1 MTRLAPLACLA
12 PLALTL
18 LVAGCIESAP
28 PPGGGR
34 VDSESHWL
42 APCADDAECGGLACL
57 CGTCTRACDAAA
69 PCGGEARCVDFGGDV
84 CAPAP
89 ACAAGCVGDADCPD
103 TLRCIGGA
111 CQPTPVCVFD
121 EDCAGGNGPQSRCLA
136 GHCRSPEICVDGVD
150 GPDGVDQD
158 GDGAI
163 DCADP
168 DCVDDRACSGAIPL
182 FADDPTLAACAA
194 GRALPDLDD
203 PAAALAASVD
213 LDAAARADLVH
224 LRDTLASAEAP
235 SPSIAA
241 VYADAVAALD
251 AALAA
256 LTTRVEDCQPPAC
269 DPTALL
275 AAELV
280 LLDDAADALGRFT
293 PDPTSS
299 LPLLDCVS
307 ATARIRFARA
317 GWQWARLCPDSFDA
331 VAHAARLDGWL
342 GWSHAPRLRAQD
354 RCAFRA
360 AYDACVPPALDIDPI
375 GLEPLCADL

>member
-1 MTRLAPLACLA
+1 MTRLA

-28 PPGGGR
+28 PPGSGR

-57 CGTCTRACDAAA
+57 CGVCTRACDAAA
-69 PCGGEARCVDFGGDV
+69 PCGGEARCVDFGGAV
-84 CAPAP
+84 CAPVP
-89 ACAAGCVGDADCPD
+89 ACAAGCEGDGDCPD
-103 TLRCIGGA
+103 ALRCIGGA
-111 CQPTPVCVFD
+111 CQPAYACLFD
-121 EDCAGGNGPQSRCLA
+121 GDCPFRNGPQARCRD
-136 GHCRSPEICVDGVD
+136 GRCRSLEICAADDD

-168 DCVDDRACSGAIPL
+168 DCVDVRACRDVLPS
-182 FADDPTLAACAA
+182 FAEDPTLAACAA
-194 GRALPDLDD
+194 GRALPELDD
-203 PAAALAASVD
+203 PAAALAASAD
-213 LDAAARADLVH
+213 LDATARADLAH
-224 LRDTLASAEAP
+224 LRDTLAATEAP

-256 LTTRVEDCQPPAC
+256 LATRVEDCQPPAC

-280 LLDDAADALGRFT
+280 LIDDAADALGRFA
-293 PDPTSS
+293 PDPTRS
-299 LPLLDCVS
+299 LPLIDCVS

-317 GWQWARLCPDSFDA
+317 GWRWALLCPDRFDA
-331 VAHAARLDGWL
+331 AAHAARLDGWL
-342 GWSHAPRLRAQD
+342 GWSHAPRLRAED
-354 RCAFRA
+354 RCALRA
-360 AYDACVPPALDIDPI
+360 AYDACVPAALDTEPI
-375 GLEPLCADL
+375 GPEPICAEL